1 MVSMEGLTGFLRE
14 NSRKAM
20 DAAKEAA
27 TIAKMKADIK
37 AEELKMSNTYVEI
50 GKLFCAH
57 ATGEIDEVF
66 IPLLQKIADSKE
78 KVMNLEAELN
88 SLKKTVTCPECGAKS
103 PVGSSYCNACGA
115 GLKDAE
121 VTVERTAAADTEAED
136 VTETAEKCAVE
147 EMETAEKCAVEEM
160 ETAAETAAEEL
171 HDSSTPD
178 IVGEEEFEEE

>member
-27 TIAKMKADIK
+27 AIAKMKADIK

-103 PVGSSYCNACGA
+103 PLGSSYCNACGA
-115 GLKDAE
+115 ELKETE
-121 VTVERTAAADTEAED
+121 VTEERAATAAAEVEAVTEEAVEAAEDEAES
-136 VTETAEKCAVE
+136 AEKAEAVE
-147 EMETAEKCAVEEM
+147 EIY
-160 ETAAETAAEEL
+160 
-171 HDSSTPD
+171 DGSTPD
-178 IVGEEEFEEE
+178 VVGEEEFEEE

>member
-27 TIAKMKADIK
+27 AIAKMRADIK

-57 ATGEIDEVF
+57 AAGEIDEVYL
-66 IPLLQKIADSKE
+66 PLLQKIADSKA
-78 KVMNLEAELN
+78 KVMKLEAELD
-88 SLKKTVTCPECGAKS
+88 SMKKTVTCTECGAKS

-115 GLKDAE
+115 ELKDVE
-121 VTVERTAAADTEAED
+121 VTEERAASVDTEVED
-136 VTETAEKCAVE
+136 VTEAAEKCSVE
-147 EMETAEKCAVEEM
+147 EMET
-160 ETAAETAAEEL
+160 ETETAAEEV
-171 HDSSTPD
+171 HDGSTPD